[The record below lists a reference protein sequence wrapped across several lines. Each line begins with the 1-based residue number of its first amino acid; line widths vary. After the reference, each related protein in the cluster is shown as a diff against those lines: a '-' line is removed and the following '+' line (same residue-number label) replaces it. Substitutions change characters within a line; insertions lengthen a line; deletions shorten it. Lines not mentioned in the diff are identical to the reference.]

1 MADDQDNF
9 DGACDRVLAA
19 TKDIND
25 EELFD
30 VLIAVIT
37 YHMARICPDCR
48 KSVARYI
55 EECVPDMLADANDA
69 AAARAHAGKHQQHAT
84 RH

>member
-9 DGACDRVLAA
+9 DGACDRALAA
-19 TKDIND
+19 TYNVNDQDI
-25 EELFD
+25 FD
-30 VLIAVIT
+30 VLMAVIT
-37 YHMARICPDCR
+37 YRMARICPDCR

-55 EECVPDMLADANDA
+55 EKCIPDMLVDANDA
-69 AAARAHAGKHQQHAT
+69 AAARAHHGEHQQHAT